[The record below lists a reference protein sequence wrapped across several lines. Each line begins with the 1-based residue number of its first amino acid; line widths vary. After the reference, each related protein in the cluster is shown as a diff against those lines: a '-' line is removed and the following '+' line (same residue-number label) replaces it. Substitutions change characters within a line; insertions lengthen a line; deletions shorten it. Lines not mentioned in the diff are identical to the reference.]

1 MFYQGTKLKIDLL
14 EWLSPQKN
22 ALGMLS
28 NMVHLV
34 AHHLNLSLALA
45 QE

>member
-14 EWLSPQKN
+14 EWLSPRKN
-22 ALGMLS
+22 ALGMLN

-34 AHHLNLSLALA
+34 AHHSNVFLH
-45 QE
+45 